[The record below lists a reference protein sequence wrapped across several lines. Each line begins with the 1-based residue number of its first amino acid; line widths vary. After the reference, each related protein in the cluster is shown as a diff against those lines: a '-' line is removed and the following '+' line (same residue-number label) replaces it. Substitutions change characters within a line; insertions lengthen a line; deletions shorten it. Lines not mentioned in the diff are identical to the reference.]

1 MHLFHTFLRRRSAGF
16 SSLVL
21 VMAGF
26 MPLLAQATS
35 AGMIKSAKGTA
46 NIERNKKS
54 MPAVVGAFV
63 EAGDR
68 VITGADGAV
77 GITLRD
83 NTVLSAGPQSNLV
96 LDQFAFDPQTRK
108 GALSATLNKGTLAAI
123 SGTLAKSSPETVTF
137 KTSSM
142 TLGVRGTE
150 FVIEAAG
157 E

>member
-1 MHLFHTFLRRRSAGF
+1 MSPYQSFFQRRAVLV
-16 SSLVL
+16 SSLL
-21 VMAGF
+21 LLALGC
-26 MPLLAQATS
+26 MPLPAQAAS

-46 NIERNKKS
+46 NIERNEKS

-68 VITGADGAV
+68 VITGADGSV

-123 SGTLAKSSPETVTF
+123 SGTLTKSSPETVTF

>member
-1 MHLFHTFLRRRSAGF
+1 MPPSQIFYPRRNGLFS
-16 SSLVL
+16 VL
-21 VMAGF
+21 
-26 MPLLAQATS
+26 LLATVCSITPPAYSAS
-35 AGMIKSAKGTA
+35 AGMIKASKGA
-46 NIERNKKS
+46 ASIERNNKS
-54 MPAVVGAFV
+54 MPALVGASV
-63 EAGDR
+63 ESGDR

-83 NTVLSAGPQSNLV
+83 NTVLSAGPDSNLV
-96 LDQFAFDPQTRK
+96 LDKFAFDPQSRK
-108 GALSATLNKGTLAAI
+108 GALVTTLNKGTLAAI
-123 SGTLAKSSPETVTF
+123 SGTLARSSPETVTF